1 MELVLTAYRY
11 RERELLEELT
21 ELGDFS
27 RTDFRDV
34 IRGKVEDL
42 EVFLGELEKRSIF
55 SLSRVS

>member
-1 MELVLTAYRY
+1 MEPMLTAYRY
-11 RERELLEELT
+11 GERELLEELR

-42 EVFLGELEKRSIF
+42 EVFLVELEKRNIF
-55 SLSRVS
+55 PLSRVS